1 VPGPG
6 RIAAMRRDLLALF
19 VIAYICVVPGKKKL
33 IALRYH
39 GLSGMLVL
47 AAICAQAQSGMN
59 VRDHLLIERTRKALS
74 GTPEENYEGSPY
86 MNDNYTEAQVYSK
99 DKTFV
104 PVLMR
109 YDIFHNLMEFK
120 DRNETLLLDP
130 DPRITRIDLGNQ
142 TFVVEHFKF
151 NGKSQNYFME
161 LVKQGT
167 LTLLAKSNVNYREK
181 VEFGSVPAK
190 YSRSA
195 DEYYCKLDNQAIF
208 KVSSVKKL
216 IGSLPDKREELSRF
230 AAEQHLSF
238 SRKDD
243 LLKFVNYYN
252 SLHSVQ

>member
-1 VPGPG
+1 
-6 RIAAMRRDLLALF
+6 MLA
-19 VIAYICVVPGKKKL
+19 
-33 IALRYH
+33 
-39 GLSGMLVL
+39 L
-47 AAICAQAQSGMN
+47 AAICVQAQPGLN

-74 GTPEENYEGSPY
+74 GTPEESFEGSPY
-86 MNDNYTEAQVYSK
+86 MNDNYTEARVYSK
-99 DKTFV
+99 DKTFA

-142 TFVVEHFKF
+142 TFVVGYFKF
-151 NGKSQNYFME
+151 NGKSQNYFVE
-161 LVKQGT
+161 LLAQGP
-167 LTLLAKSNVNYREK
+167 LTLLAKNSVNYREK
-181 VEFGSVPAK
+181 VDFGSVPAK

-195 DEYYCKLDNQAIF
+195 DEYYCRVNDEAIF

-216 IGSLPDKREELSRF
+216 IGSLPDKREELTRF
-230 AAEQHLSF
+230 ASEQNLSS